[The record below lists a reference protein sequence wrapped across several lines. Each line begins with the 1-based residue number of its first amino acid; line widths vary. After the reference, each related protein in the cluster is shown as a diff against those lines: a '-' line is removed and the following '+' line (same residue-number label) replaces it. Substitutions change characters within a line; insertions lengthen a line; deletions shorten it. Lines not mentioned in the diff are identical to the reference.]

1 MAANSH
7 NSLAQ
12 TLALSALE
20 FLLNQVL
27 TSDPLGRERLAQL
40 DGTVIRVRVEKPDEV
55 IFLLVHADS
64 VEVLTEFDGYVNV
77 RVRGELG
84 ALLEW
89 WLVPNSAETANNRLR
104 VLGADDTL
112 QLLQDTISDFSLW
125 ALVRGWLDNFTQLED
140 VLALLKREDS
150 RWHHLLKDLPETV
163 QKMSEEVAQQR
174 LQHED
179 LEDEFT
185 RFKRIATKERRK
197 DISYALLALICFGL
211 SFAFWERLISLSPWL
226 APAEQ
231 AAAALLLGVLLLLSR
246 LLFSRR
252 YV

>member
-55 IFLLVHADS
+55 IFLLVHADG

-89 WLVPNSAETANNRLR
+89 WLVPNSAETAHNRLR
-104 VLGADDTL
+104 VLGTDDTL
-112 QLLQDTISDFSLW
+112 QLLQETISDFSLW
-125 ALVRGWLDNFTQLED
+125 ALVRSWLDNFTQLD
-140 VLALLKREDS
+140 DLLSVLKREDS
-150 RWHHLLKDLPETV
+150 RWHHLLKDLPDTV
-163 QKMSEEVAQQR
+163 QHLSTEVAQQR

-179 LEDEFT
+179 LSDELA
-185 RFKRIATKERRK
+185 RFKTYVITERRK
-197 DISYALLALICFGL
+197 DMAYALLALVCFGF
-211 SFAFWERLISLSPWL
+211 SFAFWERLFSISPWL

-231 AAAALLLGVLLLLSR
+231 ATAALLLGILLLLSR
-246 LLFSRR
+246 LFLRRR
-252 YV
+252 YL

>member
-1 MAANSH
+1 MAANPQD
-7 NSLAQ
+7 SLAQ

-55 IFLLVHADS
+55 IFLLMHADGI
-64 VEVLTEFDGYVNV
+64 EVLTEFDGYVNV

-104 VLGADDTL
+104 VLGPDDTL

-125 ALVRGWLDNFTQLED
+125 ALVRNWLDNFVRLD
-140 VLALLKREDS
+140 DILALLKREDS
-150 RWHHLLKDLPETV
+150 RWHPLLNDLPETV
-163 QKMSEEVAQQR
+163 QQLSAEVAQQR

-179 LEDEFT
+179 LSDEVA
-185 RFKRIATKERRK
+185 RFKAFTIKERRK
-197 DISYALLALICFGL
+197 DMSYALLALVCFGL
-211 SFAFWERLISLSPWL
+211 SFAFWERLFSISPWL
-226 APAEQ
+226 APVEQ
-231 AAAALLLGVLLLLSR
+231 ATATLLLGILLLLSR
-246 LLFSRR
+246 LLFGRR
-252 YV
+252 HF